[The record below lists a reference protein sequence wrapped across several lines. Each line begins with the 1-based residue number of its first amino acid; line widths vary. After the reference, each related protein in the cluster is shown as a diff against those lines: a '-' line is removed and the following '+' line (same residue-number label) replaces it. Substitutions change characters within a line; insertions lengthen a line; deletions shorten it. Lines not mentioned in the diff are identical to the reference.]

1 MTYKLVESLI
11 DAFKQRHNQISQ
23 VQNFPP
29 FELIVSNGVVGA
41 VAAVAAA
48 VAVVVDESH
57 SRFEI

>member
-1 MTYKLVESLI
+1 MLLNNDTTKFL
-11 DAFKQRHNQISQ
+11 KWK
-23 VQNFPP
+23 NFPP

-41 VAAVAAA
+41 AAVAAAAA

>member
-1 MTYKLVESLI
+1 MLLNNDTTKFL
-11 DAFKQRHNQISQ
+11 KWK
-23 VQNFPP
+23 NFPP

-41 VAAVAAA
+41 AAVVAAA